1 MDPVFLPTQPGDSPV
16 ASFGFQLGK
25 VGAEGHRVGTSE
37 NEGALCVNGHR
48 TAVLIPVL
56 LIVQHPE
63 DTLVLV

>member
-1 MDPVFLPTQPGDSPV
+1 MDPIFLPTQPGDSPV

-25 VGAEGHRVGTSE
+25 VGAVCHRVGTSE
-37 NEGALCVNGHR
+37 KEVALCVNGHH

-56 LIVQHPE
+56 LIVKHPE